1 VFIRRWKMGVDDYK
15 VWSGLTSSTITVD
28 QAKLMQQMATAY
40 GINQK
45 YMLQQQI
52 PQNVPLTKYPVEE
65 MQVRLQQVSKPITV
79 EDVVNAE
86 AIKIK
91 GLF

>member
-1 VFIRRWKMGVDDYK
+1 MGVDDYK